1 MEKKYRVSTT
11 IPKVFYDYLNTLG
24 KKWYNLNRKFII
36 QNSYDYCVNLPKE
49 ELEEKLAQVASKYYK
64 LFLYK
69 RETSL
74 IHIDTTEPMKQY
86 QANNLLVLYTLIYLA
101 DNEQIFDITEEN
113 RFNV

>member
-1 MEKKYRVSTT
+1 MEEKYRVSTT
-11 IPKVFYDYLNTLG
+11 IPKVFYDYLGTLG

-36 QNSYDYCVNLPKE
+36 QNAYEYCNGLDTETLNK
-49 ELEEKLAQVASKYYK
+49 KLSDVASKYYK

-69 RETSL
+69 RETKL
-74 IHIDTTEPMKQY
+74 IHVEVANPIKQY
-86 QANNLLVLYTLIYLA
+86 QANNLLVMYTLVYLA